1 MFIEHNGA
9 TIFTTAFGRK
19 EAPPLLA
26 LSGWIGTWEDWAD
39 TFSVLSESN
48 WRLIGYDQRGS
59 GATSAPL
66 ASITFDNLVDDV
78 FAVLDAHGV
87 GRCVL
92 AAMSMGTMV
101 ALAAARR
108 QPERFSGLIIV
119 NGAYFRATPLAQDP
133 FYTGLQRQY
142 AATLDYFAQLCVPEP
157 DGGPVL
163 RWGRQILDR
172 ASAEAALRLYEIG
185 ADVDLRPE
193 VPHIDLPTLVIHGDA
208 DPLVPVKTSQWLADT
223 LPDAE
228 LVLVPG
234 AGHVPIMT
242 RPHDVANAINR
253 FFS

>member
-19 EAPPLLA
+19 DAPPLLA

-39 TFSVLSESN
+39 TFSVLSEGN
-48 WRLIGYDQRGS
+48 WRLIGYDHRGS
-59 GATSAPL
+59 GATSSPL

-87 GRCVL
+87 ERCVL
-92 AAMSMGTMV
+92 AAMSMGTTV

-108 QPERFSGLIIV
+108 QPERFAGLVIV

-133 FYTGLQRQY
+133 FYAGLQHHY
-142 AATLDYFAQLCVPEP
+142 AATLDRFAALCVPEP

-185 ADVDLRPE
+185 AAVDLRPE
-193 VPHIDLPTLVIHGDA
+193 VAHIDLPALVIHGDA
-208 DPLVPVKTSQWLADT
+208 DPLVPVESSQWLAAT
-223 LPDAE
+223 LPNGA
-228 LVLVPG
+228 LTVVPG

-242 RPHDVANAINR
+242 RPHAVADAIDR